1 MQSRRDMSTA
11 TVWFAALCATALA
24 LTACADAPNAPSA
37 LDAAS
42 SSAAANAPAL
52 ERRTGDES
60 YNRPG
65 AVYTLTNAAGGN
77 AVVAFHRAENGA
89 LTPLGSFATG
99 GNGIGGTLDPLTSQY
114 AVVVNATHDALF
126 AVDAGS
132 GDITSFRVAPDG
144 ALTRVS
150 RVSSGGTLP
159 NSIAVHGNLVYALN
173 SGDNTVSGFRVG
185 GGAQLIAL
193 PHSTRTLAPGANGA
207 AAIRFTPDGRRLI
220 VAERVSNRLEVFAVR
235 ENGRLGD
242 PVVSPGNGSASF
254 GFDITAFNQPIVSET
269 QGSVTS
275 YALASNG
282 TLSPITASISTGGNA
297 PCWVTITADGR
308 FAYATNS
315 ASGTLAG
322 YAVDAAG
329 HLTSLTPNG
338 QSGAG
343 AVPLDLDHVGN
354 RFIYTLE
361 AGTGTIGTFSINAD
375 GTLASHADVAA
386 GAPASG
392 MQGLA
397 AF

>member
-52 ERRTGDES
+52 DRRNGDS
-60 YNRPG
+60 NGPG

-99 GNGIGGTLDPLTSQY
+99 GNGTGGTLDPLTSQY
-114 AVVVNATHDALF
+114 AVVVNATHEALF

-132 GDITSFRVAPDG
+132 DDITSFRIAPDG

-150 RVSSGGTLP
+150 QVSSRGTLP
-159 NSIAVHGNLVYALN
+159 NSIAVHGNLVYVLN

-193 PHSTRTLAPGANGA
+193 PHTTRALAPGANGA

-220 VAERVSNRLEVFAVR
+220 VAERVSNRLEVFPVR

-254 GFDITAFNQPIVSET
+254 GFDITALNQPIVSET

-275 YALASNG
+275 YALASNN

-315 ASGTLAG
+315 ASATLAG
-322 YAVDAAG
+322 FAVDAGG
-329 HLTSLTPNG
+329 HLTSITPNA

-343 AVPLDLDHVGN
+343 AVPIDLDHVGN

-375 GTLASHADVAA
+375 GTLAAHADVPA

>member
-52 ERRTGDES
+52 DRRNGDS
-60 YNRPG
+60 NGPG

-99 GNGIGGTLDPLTSQY
+99 GNGTGGTLDPLTSQY
-114 AVVVNATHDALF
+114 AVVVNATHEALF

-132 GDITSFRVAPDG
+132 DDITSFRVAPDG

-150 RVSSGGTLP
+150 HVSSGGTLP
-159 NSIAVHGNLVYALN
+159 NSIAVHGNLVYVLN

-193 PHSTRTLAPGANGA
+193 PHTTRALAPGANGA

-220 VAERVSNRLEVFAVR
+220 VAERVSNRLEVFPVR

-275 YALASNG
+275 YALASNN

-315 ASGTLAG
+315 ASATLAG
-322 YAVDAAG
+322 FAVDAGG
-329 HLTSLTPNG
+329 HLTSITPNA

-343 AVPLDLDHVGN
+343 AVPIDLDHVGN

-375 GTLASHADVAA
+375 GTLAAHTDVPA

>member
-1 MQSRRDMSTA
+1 MQSRRDT
-11 TVWFAALCATALA
+11 FLCASLFATALA
-24 LTACADAPNAPSA
+24 LAACTDAPDATSA
-37 LDAAS
+37 LGAAG
-42 SSAAANAPAL
+42 SSAAANTPAL
-52 ERRTGDES
+52 ERRNGDES
-60 YNRPG
+60 RNRPG

-77 AVVAFHRAENGA
+77 EVVAFHRAENGA

-99 GNGIGGTLDPLTSQY
+99 GNGIGGTLDPLTSQF
-114 AVVVNATHDALF
+114 AVVVNATHEALF

-132 GDITSFRVAPDG
+132 DDITSFRVAADG
-144 ALTRVS
+144 ALTLAS
-150 RVSSGGTLP
+150 RVSSGGTRP

-185 GGAQLIAL
+185 GGAQLVAL
-193 PHSTRTLAPGANGA
+193 SHSTRALAAGANGA

-220 VAERVSNRLEVFAVR
+220 VAERVSNRLEVFPVR
-235 ENGRLGD
+235 EDGRLGD
-242 PVVSPGNGSASF
+242 PVVSPGNGGASF
-254 GFDITAFNQPIVSET
+254 GFDITSFNQPIVSET

-275 YALASNG
+275 YALASDG

-297 PCWVTITADGR
+297 PCWVTITADGH

-315 ASGTLAG
+315 ASSTLAG

-361 AGTGTIGTFSINAD
+361 AGTGTIGTFSINTD
-375 GTLASHADVAA
+375 GTLAAHADVPA